1 MDCPRVG
8 ELHFC
13 TGGEL
18 YDFAEV
24 FAGVGA
30 GFVGAGGREV
40 LDAGGKCSAYR
51 GDVFGGYASPS
62 LRALEAVFHAVV
74 GSSFGLAF
82 HPCHARPAVGA
93 YCLHGFSHPE
103 HVHAPCFGVTV
114 VGDFY
119 LKRRAAVE
127 SAAGS

>member
-1 MDCPRVG
+1 MPFLPWTPYLLVEPPVFEVGVG

-51 GDVFGGYASPS
+51 GDVFGESIPQSP
-62 LRALEAVFHAVV
+62 
-74 GSSFGLAF
+74 
-82 HPCHARPAVGA
+82 
-93 YCLHGFSHPE
+93 
-103 HVHAPCFGVTV
+103 
-114 VGDFY
+114 
-119 LKRRAAVE
+119 
-127 SAAGS
+127 